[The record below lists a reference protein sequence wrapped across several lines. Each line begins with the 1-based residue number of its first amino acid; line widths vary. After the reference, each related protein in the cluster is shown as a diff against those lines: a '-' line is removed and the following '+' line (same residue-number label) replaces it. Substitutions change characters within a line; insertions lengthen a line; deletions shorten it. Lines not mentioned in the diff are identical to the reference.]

1 MELLLPA
8 PDLAGDGV
16 EKALLNFGM
25 TLALALADGS
35 PNPFVTE
42 SLQHSGYRALHRRRQ
57 TPAYIHGWRFP
68 LATYDQARAKNSL
81 RISGRFGSRVISP
94 LPTDAERSQ
103 QSEVLR
109 AEFRRSETKVASV
122 GRGAD
127 L

>member
-42 SLQHSGYRALHRRRQ
+42 SLQHSGYRALIEGDKH
-57 TPAYIHGWRFP
+57 P
-68 LATYDQARAKNSL
+68 L
-81 RISGRFGSRVISP
+81 ISTGG
-94 LPTDAERSQ
+94 A
-103 QSEVLR
+103 
-109 AEFRRSETKVASV
+109 FRLQRMIKPEQKI
-122 GRGAD
+122 